1 MTIGQCLSLESHA
14 ALMGLRVRREHG
26 VIVFA
31 DRTGRFIASA
41 LGEHEARIVLVG
53 R

>member
-1 MTIGQCLSLESHA
+1 MTIGQLISLESHA

-26 VIVFA
+26 VIVFS
-31 DRTGRFIASA
+31 DRSGRIVASA